1 MDHLLIL
8 QNVAILDDA
17 STISSLVKQNL
28 SVTIPM
34 MQTNL
39 LEPTYERNDCDF
51 GWGRNMGAVSLSKY
65 AGHDDIPKRIKVS
78 SKNLQFCISEFFL
91 FIYFSEEQI
100 MFFMIPRC
108 QERRKHLAMTKTFGL
123 HSIF

>member
-1 MDHLLIL
+1 MYNNNSACKKYIFFCRSFSIGANGDQVTARKKCIGQFINSEMDHLLIL

-28 SVTIPM
+28 SVTVPM

-51 GWGRNMGAVSLSKY
+51 GWGRNMAAVSLMTF
-65 AGHDDIPKRIKVS
+65 AGHDDILERIKVS
-78 SKNLQFCISEFFL
+78 NSS
-91 FIYFSEEQI
+91 
-100 MFFMIPRC
+100 
-108 QERRKHLAMTKTFGL
+108 
-123 HSIF
+123 

>member
-65 AGHDDIPKRIKVS
+65 AGHDDIPKRIKV
-78 SKNLQFCISEFFL
+78 KNCGCVLAIFLNFLISARNKL
-91 FIYFSEEQI
+91 CS
-100 MFFMIPRC
+100 
-108 QERRKHLAMTKTFGL
+108 L
-123 HSIF
+123 